1 MYSNSKTRARL
12 FFLSIIALFLIAASP
27 LQEVEPIDITNL
39 TAMLLWL
46 AGAGGA
52 YVSGQVVSY
61 LAENWP
67 KWHNLPT
74 WLKVTL
80 PMFTSALISV
90 LATVALNYGTQ
101 LEVVAP
107 WWSIV
112 SYAVLTYLATQKA
125 HVAQLRAGYGDGAKE
140 IAAES
145 VILNQEP
152 QGRG

>member
-1 MYSNSKTRARL
+1 MISRTITKI
-12 FFLSIIALFLIAASP
+12 FFLILIAFPLIAASP
-27 LQEVEPIDITNL
+27 FQEVEPIDITNL

-125 HVAQLRAGYGDGAKE
+125 HTAQKLANYGEAAKE

-145 VILNQEP
+145 VIVNQEP
-152 QGRG
+152 LGRG

>member
-1 MYSNSKTRARL
+1 MFRKMILTVLALAL
-12 FFLSIIALFLIAASP
+12 FLFLIAAAP
-27 LQEVEPIDITNL
+27 FQAEPIDLTNL

-74 WLKVTL
+74 WLKVTS
-80 PMFTSALISV
+80 PMFAAALISV
-90 LATVALNYGTQ
+90 LATVALQYGTQ

-107 WWSIV
+107 WWSII
-112 SYAVLTYLATQKA
+112 SYAVLTYLATQNA
-125 HVAQLRAGYGDGAKE
+125 HVAQLRAGYGEGAKE
-140 IAAES
+140 AAAEQ
-145 VILNQEP
+145 VIVDQEP
-152 QGRG
+152 LGRG

>member
-1 MYSNSKTRARL
+1 MSLKSLTKVSVIL
-12 FFLSIIALFLIAASP
+12 FIALFLIAAAP
-27 LQEVEPIDITNL
+27 FQETPEVDLTSL
-39 TAMLLWL
+39 TAMLVWL

-74 WLKVTL
+74 WLKIVSPL
-80 PMFTSALISV
+80 LASALISV
-90 LATVALNYGTQ
+90 GATIALQYGTQ
-101 LEVVAP
+101 LETVAP

-125 HVAQLRAGYGDGAKE
+125 HVAQLKAGYGDGAKE
-140 IAAES
+140 SAAEAA
-145 VILNQEP
+145 ILNQEP